1 MKFSNLTIDE
11 ILHRVKLAISNAL
24 SDAEILAALIIF
36 GYDEVKL
43 NQGLSICT
51 EAESLVLM
59 QTKEYGEQYQAQDD
73 FRESRSLADRTYI
86 KSLKIARIAF
96 NDNTEA
102 LRSLNLPGSR
112 KRTFSGWLTQAKTFY
127 VNMLANDEYIASMQ
141 KFGYTA
147 EKLQAEQALVM
158 TAETNN
164 FSYDKEKGEAQQ
176 STVNRDEK
184 VDELIDWFRD
194 FIEIAR
200 IALEENPQWLEKLG
214 IVVKSE

>member
-1 MKFSNLTIDE
+1 MLLNASN
-11 ILHRVKLAISNAL
+11 V
-24 SDAEILAALIIF
+24 
-36 GYDEVKL
+36 
-43 NQGLSICT
+43 
-51 EAESLVLM
+51 
-59 QTKEYGEQYQAQDD
+59 
-73 FRESRSLADRTYI
+73 
-86 KSLKIARIAF
+86 
-96 NDNTEA
+96 
-102 LRSLNLPGSR
+102 
-112 KRTFSGWLTQAKTFY
+112 
-127 VNMLANDEYIASMQ
+127 